1 MVNEDKVSLSKL
13 DIRQGLT
20 RYDRWLGIVMFD
32 KTKVTG
38 TGGFG
43 QGGQNA
49 TDDDSGDGTGVMI
62 QTGEDGNDP
71 ASFDTKETPEEEQA
85 RLDKEQVEK
94 TAKELLD
101 KKFAEKVRKEMERQK
116 QEDEEKDKEKDEE
129 NDEK

>member
-1 MVNEDKVSLSKL
+1 MKWLWVLLLAPTIAFAGVGTIELDEGRTWNERKNKTENI
-13 DIRQGLT
+13 DIG
-20 RYDRWLGIVMFD
+20 YDVLM
-32 KTKVTG
+32 
-38 TGGFG
+38 
-43 QGGQNA
+43 
-49 TDDDSGDGTGVMI
+49 DDFY

-94 TAKELLD
+94 TAKDLLD